1 MTCPLVL
8 NSHFKLVL
16 YTPICCGLG
25 RGVALAGWVAAVEVG
40 TGLARAADGGGATVD
55 GVEAGVRPGVGDT
68 EDAGLRRARAGD
80 VAAPLAQAASRIMPM
95 PKLPAK
101 SLAPCRMHHHL
112 LRLLVRQSRCRTG

>member
-8 NSHFKLVL
+8 NSHFKSVL

-25 RGVALAGWVAAVEVG
+25 RGVALADWLAAFEVG
-40 TGLARAADGGGATVD
+40 TGLAGAAD

-68 EDAGLRRARAGD
+68 EDAGLWRARAGD

-95 PKLPAK
+95 PKTPAK
-101 SLAPCRMHHHL
+101 SLAPCRIHHHL
-112 LRLLVRQSRCRTG
+112 LRLLVR